1 MNLRRWILLGAALM
15 LAVVGTVILLSESGS
30 DRGDEEIV
38 IGFSVDSLVVER
50 WIRDRDGFIAAAR
63 ELGATIIY
71 RNALESADQQVE
83 DLRELHRQGVDVLV
97 VIPYDSRALSEEIN
111 RIAAD
116 GVPVISY
123 DRLILNANIA
133 AYVSFEN
140 VRVGELM
147 AQGVTERLDG
157 GNVVIVNGGSR
168 DNNSVLLNRGF
179 LNVLDPLQGPDGF
192 TVVRQ
197 FYPSDWEPALFT
209 DDLEQFLDSGVRV
222 DAIIAANDQFAD
234 AVIEILL
241 RRRLAGEVIVVG
253 QDADLVAV
261 QRLVQGIQH
270 RTIYKP
276 VQDLASAAAEIAFS
290 LASGQAVR
298 SDRSVDNGFAEL
310 PFIAIEPIPVEAD
323 TIDSTVIADGYH
335 RSEDVYAV
343 LDRRDG

>member
-1 MNLRRWILLGAALM
+1 MTRIAWILLAAATVTLGLGA
-15 LAVVGTVILLSESGS
+15 VLLVSQTGP

-63 ELGATIIY
+63 SLGASIIY
-71 RNALESADQQVE
+71 RNALESAEQQVA

-123 DRLILNANIA
+123 DRLILNADIA

-147 AQGVTERLDG
+147 AQGVTERLDR

-168 DNNSVLLNRGF
+168 DNNSALLNRGF
-179 LNVLDPLQGPDGF
+179 LNVLEPLRGEDG
-192 TVVRQ
+192 VAIVQQ
-197 FYPSDWEPALFT
+197 FYPRDWEPALFT
-209 DDLEQFLDSGVRV
+209 EDLEAFLDTGVPV

-234 AVIEILL
+234 AIIEILV

-276 VQDLASAAAEIAFS
+276 VPDLATAAAEIAFS

-298 SDRSVDNGFAEL
+298 SDRVVDNGFHQV

-323 TIDSTVIADGYH
+323 TIDSTVVADGYH
-335 RSEDVYAV
+335 RAEDVYAV
-343 LDRRDG
+343 LDRQD

>member
-1 MNLRRWILLGAALM
+1 MSTRAWILLAAAILVLGAGL
-15 LAVVGTVILLSESGS
+15 TVLVTQPGSSGADDGIL
-30 DRGDEEIV
+30 

-63 ELGATIIY
+63 SLGASIVY
-71 RNALESADQQVE
+71 RNALESAEQQLE
-83 DLRELHRQGVDVLV
+83 DLRELQRLGVDVLV

-111 RIAAD
+111 RIATD
-116 GVPVISY
+116 GIPVISY
-123 DRLILNANIA
+123 DRLILNADIA

-147 AQGVTERLDG
+147 ARGVTERLEG

-168 DNNSVLLNRGF
+168 DNNSALLNRGF
-179 LNVLDPLQGPDGF
+179 LNVLEPLQQQGRF
-192 TVVRQ
+192 RIVQQ

-209 DDLEQFLDSGVRV
+209 EDLEAFLDTGIPV

-276 VQDLASAAAEIAFS
+276 VPDLATAAAEIAFS
-290 LASGQAVR
+290 LASGQPVR
-298 SDRSVDNGFAEL
+298 SDRFVDNGFAQI
-310 PFIAIEPIPVEAD
+310 PFIAIEPLPVEVD
-323 TIDSTVIADGYH
+323 TIDQTVIADGYH
-335 RSEDVYAV
+335 RPEDVYAV
-343 LDRRDG
+343 LDRPE